1 MTVNEFLKKMREVFP
16 NMEFRATDKEGR
28 TFKSKGW
35 RDHETKENTARYT
48 K

>member
-16 NMEFRATDKEGR
+16 DMEFRATDREGR
-28 TFKSKGW
+28 TFKSIGW
-35 RDHETKENTARYT
+35 RDYETKEDNSYNT